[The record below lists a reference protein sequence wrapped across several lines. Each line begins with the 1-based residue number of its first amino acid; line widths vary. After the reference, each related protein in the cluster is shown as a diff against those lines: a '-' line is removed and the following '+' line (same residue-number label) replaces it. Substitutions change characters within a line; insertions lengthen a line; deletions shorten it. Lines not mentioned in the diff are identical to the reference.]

1 MPPPTT
7 TILSSS
13 FDKGARFRVE
23 DDDGG
28 GGDDIII
35 INLLYR
41 PKPKTTTAGVVSISV
56 PLQKCLDTSRSIED
70 DARSTTPR
78 RLQNSYHV
86 TFQSKHLF

>member
-28 GGDDIII
+28 GGDDII
-35 INLLYR
+35 NLLYR
-41 PKPKTTTAGVVSISV
+41 PKPKTTTAGRYCSSSKM
-56 PLQKCLDTSRSIED
+56 P
-70 DARSTTPR
+70 RSTQVDR
-78 RLQNSYHV
+78 
-86 TFQSKHLF
+86 SKTTRVQQHSGVYIKAAIRIT